1 MAPSTQP
8 RFRRI
13 YSQTITLIYKNILIF
28 SKAPVS
34 TLLRALIFPLAVTLI
49 FSFLIHLGASPSS
62 NTDTS
67 NYGIATSATPIR
79 DLADAMDSVSM
90 NKLVFIRNGISN
102 DSIGPLVRGI
112 SEQSGMHSVEI
123 HNVNDT
129 NDLLD
134 LCKQSLQGSSD
145 CYAAVIFLSFN
156 ETNVDYSIA
165 LDESI
170 TDSFSYGNY
179 HTDDSIL
186 SKRIL
191 PLQWTIDAQIGN
203 LSATSKPSVQPFSGS
218 FGPNAHI
225 YTSNPINDSNGP
237 YWLSLVAQFVAP
249 IFILILIGVVY
260 HLATLV
266 ATERETSTAAL
277 MAAQGVT
284 TTPRVLSTYLS
295 FYLVYFPGFLAC
307 SIILTQVLFKRT
319 SDILFLFITLLAGAS
334 TIISAHFVASFFS
347 KAQLAGLYTSTL
359 VFALALV
366 TLAASLANPQPV
378 GQVTGL
384 SLVFPP
390 ITFANFIGDV
400 ALREYNLKAFS
411 LTPEP
416 FISNGFGGTYRLQ
429 KIDGYLY
436 IIFFVVQI
444 VVYSAGT
451 YAVER
456 MLWGVNRKF
465 NLIDASSDVALRC
478 NALTKT
484 YHGNRRWYWPFS
496 RNGSPVVAVNN
507 LDLEVKK
514 GSVTF
519 LLGPNG
525 GGKTTTLKCVAGMT
539 SMDSGSRLELNEAGL
554 VFGICPQQNV
564 FWSNLTVGD
573 HIKIWRKLKTA
584 AFVTD
589 IADDDDVIAEC
600 DLIEKT
606 QAQAKT
612 LSGGQMRKLQLAIS
626 FVGSSQVCCIDEAS
640 SGLDPLS
647 RRNIWNII
655 QKGHT
660 RRTVLMT
667 THFLDEAD
675 VLADH
680 IAIVYKGK
688 LVCEGPGTSL
698 KARFGDNYII
708 RSESEAGG
716 DNLVWRTT
724 NSAEATRKIL
734 ELEAL
739 SEDNT
744 YNVVFPT
751 LEQVFLKVTSESNT
765 AIHDVGGDGM
775 VGEEQADTVIDE
787 KIFALEGEHAQDI
800 DLDVGH
806 SIGLARQVWT
816 LFKKR
821 HVLLRQ
827 KAGWISYGINLI
839 IPIIIASALVKFHYN
854 FKSLQTC
861 KINEILLRNG
871 TQSQDTP
878 NSNNYPKFAPLAAYY
893 TPDLYT
899 YDGQPTAF
907 IGPQSAF
914 SGPVQDS
921 LYGLSLTNVEIDD
934 YPSPPCNNT
943 ACSVAQALT
952 TRQLVNDTA
961 GMVFGITNSSE
972 YGYNGFGI
980 FAPTPESATLFYS
993 TQNYDSTIGVGMTAL
1008 SLITN
1013 RISNS
1018 TTTSGTARIS
1028 SATLRTMVHAEN
1040 NVSVL
1045 SLPISI
1051 LIALAFIASTSIAVI
1066 YPAFE
1071 KINRVR
1077 ALHYCNGVSPFA
1089 LWAGYFLFDMQFIL
1103 VQSIFVWGVL
1113 YAGPLT
1119 RLYYESSYLL
1129 GVFILFGVATYLGT
1143 YLLSLFVRKAAF
1155 AIAAGLH
1162 VLLFVLYVVAYVMN
1176 QSFGNTSILFSTYS
1190 SIQYGLGL
1198 SSPAANL
1205 ARALFLATNSFE
1217 ILCGKYGDA
1226 DVSTPFAYVR
1236 YGSVYANLL
1245 IQIVFLIIVLY
1256 IYEYGSADWIR
1267 RHITNRGVPSRLH
1280 YIVNTETEDST
1291 QAVPQLEKNIHA
1303 SSRQAAQTAPILD
1316 VSSVTKYFGKVFAV
1330 ENVSFDI
1337 AANQTLAL
1345 LGGNGAGKTTVIN
1358 MIRGE
1363 LKPNFGDIFLDG
1375 VSVLKQPH
1383 KARLHMGVCPQDDAV
1398 DNLTVR
1404 QTLEFYATVKGLKNV
1419 QGNVDRV
1426 LAALNI
1432 VIYEDVSVKALSGG
1446 TRRKLSVA
1454 IALLGNPRVLLLD
1467 EPSTGQDAGA
1477 KRILWKALRSI
1488 SANRAI
1494 LLTTHS
1500 MEEAEAL
1507 ATNVAIVG
1515 TKMLATGTLSSLQ
1528 TEYGGAYNVRAVRA
1542 AGVERDLL
1550 EAIVKEKFEMKVSG
1564 YMDSHGQVSFRLPH
1578 DRKMLGK
1585 MMKIMEGLKGDDV
1598 EKSEGDQVAGA
1609 VGGSSAV
1616 SESVKVIEDYTITG
1630 PTLEEVFMN
1639 VAREAG
1645 HSGIV

>member
-1 MAPSTQP
+1 M
-8 RFRRI
+8 
-13 YSQTITLIYKNILIF
+13 
-28 SKAPVS
+28 
-34 TLLRALIFPLAVTLI
+34 
-49 FSFLIHLGASPSS
+49 
-62 NTDTS
+62 
-67 NYGIATSATPIR
+67 
-79 DLADAMDSVSM
+79 
-90 NKLVFIRNGISN
+90 
-102 DSIGPLVRGI
+102 
-112 SEQSGMHSVEI
+112 SE
-123 HNVNDT
+123 
-129 NDLLD
+129 
-134 LCKQSLQGSSD
+134 
-145 CYAAVIFLSFN
+145 
-156 ETNVDYSIA
+156 
-165 LDESI
+165 
-170 TDSFSYGNY
+170 
-179 HTDDSIL
+179 
-186 SKRIL
+186 
-191 PLQWTIDAQIGN
+191 
-203 LSATSKPSVQPFSGS
+203 
-218 FGPNAHI
+218 
-225 YTSNPINDSNGP
+225 
-237 YWLSLVAQFVAP
+237 
-249 IFILILIGVVY
+249 
-260 HLATLV
+260 
-266 ATERETSTAAL
+266 L
-277 MAAQGVT
+277 MSAQGVT
-284 TTPRVLSTYLS
+284 PTSRIISTYLS

-307 SIILTQVLFKRT
+307 SVIMTQILFKKT

-334 TIISAHFVASFFS
+334 TITSAHFVASFFS

-359 VFALALV
+359 FFALALV
-366 TLAASLANPQPV
+366 TLAASLANPQPT
-378 GQVTGL
+378 GQIIGL

-390 ITFANFIGDV
+390 ITWANFIGDV
-400 ALREYNLKAFS
+400 ALREFNLKAFS
-411 LTPEP
+411 LAPEP
-416 FISNGFGGTYRLQ
+416 FVTDGFDPPYRLQ
-429 KIDGYLY
+429 KMNGYLY
-436 IIFFVVQI
+436 IIFLLLQI
-444 VVYSAGT
+444 VCYSAGT

-456 MLWGVNRKF
+456 GLWGVNRNF
-465 NLIDASSDVALRC
+465 DRIGADSDVALRC
-478 NALTKT
+478 TGLTKT
-484 YHGNRRWYWPFS
+484 YYGKRQWYWPFS
-496 RNGSPVVAVNN
+496 KKGATVVAINDLN
-507 LDLEVKK
+507 LEVKK

-525 GGKTTTLKCVAGMT
+525 GGKSTSLKAIAGMIN
-539 SMDSGSRLELNEAGL
+539 MDSGSRLELNEAGL

-564 FWSNLTVGD
+564 FWDTLTVNE

-589 IADDDDVIAEC
+589 QADDDDVIAEC

-612 LSGGQMRKLQLAIS
+612 LSGGQMRKLQLAIA
-626 FVGSSQVCCIDEAS
+626 FVGSSKVCCIDEAS

-647 RRNIWNII
+647 RRNIWNIV
-655 QKGHT
+655 QKGRS
-660 RRTVLMT
+660 RRTILMT

-675 VLADH
+675 VLSDH

-708 RSESEAGG
+708 RSDSGTED

-739 SEDNT
+739 SAEDT

-775 VGEEQADTVIDE
+775 VGEQETDTVIDE
-787 KIFALEGEHAQDI
+787 KIEALEEQRAQNI

-806 SIGLARQVWT
+806 SIGVARQVFT

-839 IPIIIASALVKFHYN
+839 IPIIIASALVKFHYG

-861 KINEILLRNG
+861 QTNELLLRNG
-871 TQSQDTP
+871 TQSEKTYGESP
-878 NSNNYPKFAPLAAYY
+878 SLFAPLAAYNG
-893 TPDLYT
+893 PELYL
-899 YDGQPTAF
+899 YDSTPTAYL
-907 IGPQSAF
+907 GPQSEFVGTAQDALYLASLANLKIYS
-914 SGPVQDS
+914 SG
-921 LYGLSLTNVEIDD
+921 
-934 YPSPPCNNT
+934 NT
-943 ACSVAQALT
+943 CSNESCLATELVA
-952 TRQLVNDTA
+952 TRQLVNNTA
-961 GMVFGITNSSE
+961 DMIFGITNSSG
-972 YGYNGFGI
+972 YGYDGFGI
-980 FAPTPESATLFYS
+980 YAPSPESAILFYS
-993 TQNYDSTIGVGMTAL
+993 TENYDSAIEVGMDAFGF
-1008 SLITN
+1008 ITN

-1018 TTTSGTARIS
+1018 STDTGKARIS

-1040 NVSVL
+1040 NVSLL
-1045 SLPISI
+1045 SLPISA
-1051 LIALAFIASTSIAVI
+1051 LIALAFIAATSISVI
-1066 YPAFE
+1066 YPTFE
-1071 KINRVR
+1071 RINQVR

-1089 LWAGYFLFDMQFIL
+1089 LWTGYLLFDMQFIL
-1103 VQSIFVWGVL
+1103 VESIFVWGLL
-1113 YAGPLT
+1113 YAGPLA
-1119 RLYYESSYLL
+1119 RLYYESNYIL
-1129 GVFILFGVATYLGT
+1129 GVFILFGIATYLGN
-1143 YLLSLFVRKAAF
+1143 YLLSLFVKKAAF

-1162 VLLFVLYVVAYVMN
+1162 VLLFVLYLVAYVMN
-1176 QSFGNTSILFSTYS
+1176 QSFGNGSMLYSTYS
-1190 SIQYGLGL
+1190 NIQYGLGL

-1205 ARALFLATNSFE
+1205 LRGLFVATNSFE

-1226 DVSTPFAYVR
+1226 DVSNPFAYVR

-1245 IQIVFLIIVLY
+1245 IQIAFLIAVLY

-1267 RHITNRGVPSRLH
+1267 RNIIHRGVPPRLH
-1280 YIVNTETEDST
+1280 YVVDAVGST
-1291 QAVPQLEKNIHA
+1291 RAEPPRSPHQHEKNLGA
-1303 SSRQAAQTAPILD
+1303 FQRPPTGPILD
-1316 VSSVTKYFGKVFAV
+1316 VSSITKYFGKVFAV

-1363 LKPNFGDIFLDG
+1363 LVPNFGDISLDG
-1375 VSVLKQPH
+1375 VSVLKNPH

-1404 QTLEFYATVKGLKNV
+1404 QTLNFYATVKGLKNV
-1419 QGNVDRV
+1419 SGNVDRV

-1432 VIYEDVSVKALSGG
+1432 TIYEHVSVKGLSGG

-1477 KRILWKALRSI
+1477 KRILWKALQSI

-1507 ATNVAIVG
+1507 ATNVAIMG

-1528 TEYGGAYNVRAVRA
+1528 TVYGGSFSVRAVRA
-1542 AGVERDLL
+1542 GGIDRDQAMSLIK
-1550 EAIVKEKFEMKVSG
+1550 ADFDDIIG
-1564 YMDSHGQVSFRLPH
+1564 YIDSHGQISFRLPH
-1578 DRKMLGK
+1578 NKRMLGK
-1585 MMKIMEGLKGDDV
+1585 MMEKMEKLKGDV
-1598 EKSEGDQVAGA
+1598 GDERA
-1609 VGGSSAV
+1609 GSSGM
-1616 SESVKVIEDYTITG
+1616 KVIDEYTITG